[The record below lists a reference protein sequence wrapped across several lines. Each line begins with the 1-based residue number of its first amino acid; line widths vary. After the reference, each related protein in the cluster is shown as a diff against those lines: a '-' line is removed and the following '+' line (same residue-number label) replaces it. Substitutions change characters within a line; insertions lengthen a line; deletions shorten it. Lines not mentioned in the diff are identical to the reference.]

1 MISLIELALVSFCV
15 WFEEEKIWFGSQSCF
30 GLISQTTFGHTSCEK
45 EVFFCAIQLIIILSV
60 IVVKLKNLF
69 LELEPGWSCEENSCS
84 RLAEAAEDLFAAVG
98 AEVQVVA
105 VAADQECDNL
115 DR

>member
-1 MISLIELALVSFCV
+1 M
-15 WFEEEKIWFGSQSCF
+15 
-30 GLISQTTFGHTSCEK
+30 
-45 EVFFCAIQLIIILSV
+45 
-60 IVVKLKNLF
+60 
-69 LELEPGWSCEENSCS
+69 ELEPGRSCEENSCS